1 MPGELSSTP
10 TSHSMSDKVT
20 HQRWDAMPRETVT
33 PAIDRKFVCG
43 ERMMLAQ
50 VFLKQGAVV
59 PQHKHENEQITWILE
74 GALRFWI
81 GSDESEVIDVRAGE
95 TLVIPSNVPHKAEA
109 LEDTLD
115 IDVFN
120 PPRADWINKTDA
132 YFHQK

>member
-1 MPGELSSTP
+1 MT
-10 TSHSMSDKVT
+10 DKVT

-33 PAIDRKFVCG
+33 DAIGRKFVHG

-50 VFLKQGAVV
+50 VYLEKGAVV
-59 PQHKHENEQITWILE
+59 PRHAHENEQITWIVE

-81 GSDESEVIDVRAGE
+81 GTDGAEVIDVRAGE

-115 IDVFN
+115 VDVFC

-132 YFHQK
+132 YFHTK